1 MQIRRFPA
9 LGLLLV
15 GAMATTGVRA
25 QSSASTSVQAA
36 SAPAASAIGFETVA
50 KALAALQ
57 ARDGNGTIVT
67 HADEWVIVAE
77 PPAKAQWSFTPPSH
91 AAYPAVVRRVIRRG
105 ADGST
110 SVETSSLCEAPEAA
124 CMQLLAEFQAM
135 NARITQAVKAR
146 GRQGSQLQ
154 MPRP

>member
-1 MQIRRFPA
+1 MPVFRIPA
-9 LGLLLV
+9 LAWALLLAAAV
-15 GAMATTGVRA
+15 PGAWAQTAATEP
-25 QSSASTSVQAA
+25 
-36 SAPAASAIGFETVA
+36 APAASAPGSASIGFETVA

-67 HADEWVIVAE
+67 HGDGWTIVVE
-77 PPAKAQWSFTPPSH
+77 PLASAQWSFTPSGH

-110 SVETSSLCEAPEAA
+110 AVETSSLCEAPEVA
-124 CMQLLAEFQAM
+124 CTQLLAEFQAM
-135 NARITQAVKAR
+135 NSRITQAVKAR